1 MIADSPISILG
12 TDPISVRDIIHPSR
26 SYGKRM
32 ETGNHFDESDSWCIN
47 TSSYSRRGP
56 VCGINRKLTMMR
68 LLTKLGA
75 QTLHAIM
82 KLADHR
88 ISITM
93 PTIGNVQ
100 GGQNYDSIIRKK
112 EKNKPIM

>member
-1 MIADSPISILG
+1 MRTVQYPFLELAQLVFVILFTQVDLTVKEWKQEITLTKVILG
-12 TDPISVRDIIHPSR
+12 VITLVRTLD
-26 SYGKRM
+26 G
-32 ETGNHFDESDSWCIN
+32 GW
-47 TSSYSRRGP
+47 
-56 VCGINRKLTMMR
+56 GINRKLTMMR

-100 GGQNYDSIIRKK
+100 GGQNYDSIIRRK